1 MRESHPVE
9 SAVGIEYY
17 VSETEGT
24 GGRLRDRPEDFRVR
38 EREAFGADL
47 EGLDAETGSYPH
59 LVFRATLR
67 RWDTNDFASTLS
79 NRLGVS
85 RERVSW
91 AGTKDKH
98 AVTTQLFSIK
108 RDENTL
114 PEIDGAD
121 IEPLGRAGRPVL
133 FGDLV
138 GNEFEVVV
146 RGADRPGD
154 ADTTAEELRVFAN
167 GNEEGEAADEIA
179 VPNYFGQQRF
189 GSKRPIT
196 HRVGLAILAGDWET
210 AAIRYV
216 SESSEREPERTRTV
230 RDRIAA
236 DRDWSAA
243 AEELPGG
250 LRFERA
256 IAVRL
261 AESAVEPDDY
271 RAALEELPTNLQQ
284 MFTNAAQSYAFN
296 RILSE
301 RLRRGLPFTRP
312 VEGDVVCFTDEDGIP
327 DPKRTQLVEET
338 QLRTVRRHCERGR
351 AFVTAPLVGT
361 DTEFGAGEPGSI
373 TREVLS
379 DLGVERSDFSLPGE
393 FGSSGTRRA
402 ISVSTELELDHE
414 PLALRFSLPKGSYA
428 TVVAREFLKVDPDD
442 LA

>member
-1 MRESHPVE
+1 MRDAHPVE
-9 SAVGIEYY
+9 AAVGIEYY
-17 VSETEGT
+17 VSETDGT
-24 GGRLRDRPEDFRVR
+24 GGRLRVQPDDFRVR

-47 EGLDAETGSYPH
+47 RGLDADPGSYPH

-67 RWDTNDFASTLS
+67 GWDTNDFASALS

-108 RDENTL
+108 HGRETL

-121 IEPLGRAGRPVL
+121 IEVLGRAGRPVL
-133 FGDLV
+133 FGDLA
-138 GNEFEVVV
+138 GNDFEIAV
-146 RGADRPGD
+146 RDAERPENAD
-154 ADTTAEELRVFAN
+154 AIAEELRAFAGRGN
-167 GNEEGEAADEIA
+167 GDEDTEIA

-196 HRVGLAILAGDWET
+196 HRVGLSILSGEWET
-210 AAIRYV
+210 AAVRYV
-216 SESSEREPERTRTV
+216 CESSEREPERTRKA
-230 RDRIAA
+230 RDRIAER
-236 DRDWSAA
+236 RDWSAV

-256 IAVRL
+256 IAGRL
-261 AESAVEPDDY
+261 AEGADEPVDY
-271 RAALEELPTNLQQ
+271 RESLERLPTNLQQ

-296 RILSE
+296 RILSA
-301 RLRRGLPFTRP
+301 RLRRGLPFDHP
-312 VEGDVVCFTDEDGIP
+312 VAGDVVCFADANGLP
-327 DPKRTQLVEET
+327 DPGRTQLVEEG

-361 DTEFGAGEPGSI
+361 ETEFGEGEPGEI
-373 TREVLS
+373 TRDVL
-379 DLGVERSDFSLPGE
+379 DDIGIERSDFELPGA

-402 ISVSTELELDHE
+402 IRVTTALELGAD

-428 TVVAREFLKVDPDD
+428 TVVAREFLKVDPDE